1 MVALAAGIAC
11 FLLYL
16 LFGRGSREVRSCE
29 PSGPCWLGAAL
40 LQYRLCIDLSM
51 LPVQNN
57 MSGNAGAERC
67 ASLHEC

>member
-16 LFGRGSREVRSCE
+16 LFGRGGREVRSCE
-29 PSGPCWLGAAL
+29 PSAPRWLGAAL
-40 LQYRLCIDLSM
+40 LRYRHRIDVSM

-57 MSGNAGAERC
+57 ISGNAGAERC